1 MTDITSTE
9 TAVSITV
16 DGKKVIA
23 KPGEL
28 LIDACER
35 NGTYIP
41 RFCHHSRMQPVGMCR
56 MCLVEIDTGRGPA
69 LQPSCMIECSNE
81 MVVDTKSEK
90 TIKAQEGVLEFLLVN
105 HPLDCPICD
114 KGGECPLQ
122 DQTMTF
128 GAGESRFIEEKRT
141 YRKPIPVNENVFLDR
156 ERCVLCD
163 RCTRFADQVAGD
175 SLIHFIDRGNKT
187 QVNTYPDQ
195 PFSSYFSGNTVQ
207 ICPVGALTAAPFRF
221 KARPWDLT
229 EVESTSTFDSVGSR
243 VSVQESR
250 DRVLRFM
257 GIDSDSVNWG
267 WLTDKE
273 RFIFEAYS
281 NENRLVEPLITN
293 KLVEGNKGQFLATS
307 WSEAYERIKNAV
319 AETTPERIAVIGG
332 SRLTNEAQYVWS
344 KITKGIIG
352 TDNIDAQLGD
362 GFSPEVLLSL
372 NPTTIDETCKQG
384 GVIIL
389 LGGDPKEE
397 LGALYLRLRH
407 AIVQDQCKLIELTPT
422 KTGLSK
428 LATHSIRVPP
438 GKTSEAVKALSGEPS
453 EFEDDILKELL
464 EVGKIIK
471 KSDSVSV
478 LLGRTS
484 LAETSSIVEEGAIIL
499 QEYLPK
505 AAFLPLLRRGN
516 INGAIDMGL
525 SPGLLPGR
533 CNLEEGSEELQNN
546 WPKRPTHKGFNTKE
560 TLEAAVNGQIDVL
573 VLLASDPLRDFPDSQ
588 LVKEAFERIETVIA
602 VDIFTTDSVL
612 QADIVLP
619 AATTTEIDGSF
630 TNLEGRISPI
640 RKSVTPPGTAR
651 PDWMIAL
658 DLVQYLA
665 PSAGPTTFKE
675 LCEEISKVSEVHK
688 DLDLS
693 KVEQIDQEGVL
704 LNRALRKAQTTPVK
718 IPKQKANSFRLI
730 VTRSMYDRGVL
741 AAHSAALKG
750 LAPGS
755 RIKANP
761 EDMEKL
767 GITSESTVRLIGS
780 KGEIRTRLTPDP
792 GTARGTIHALWNQEG
807 PDIRKLIDSSLPLND
822 LKIEKT

>member
-352 TDNIDAQLGD
+352 TDNIDDQLGD

-602 VDIFTTDSVL
+602 VDIFATDSVL

-675 LCEEISKVSEVHK
+675 LCEEISKVSEIHK

-755 RIKANP
+755 QIKANP

>member
-1 MTDITSTE
+1 MTDITSAE

-602 VDIFTTDSVL
+602 VDIFATDSVL

>member
-1 MTDITSTE
+1 MTDITSAE

-602 VDIFTTDSVL
+602 VDIFATDSVL

-675 LCEEISKVSEVHK
+675 LCEEISKVSEIHK

-755 RIKANP
+755 QIKANP

-780 KGEIRTRLTPDP
+780 KGEIRTRLTPDR

>member
-1 MTDITSTE
+1 MTDITSAE

-81 MVVDTKSEK
+81 MVVDTQSEK
-90 TIKAQEGVLEFLLVN
+90 AVKAQEGVLEFLLIN

-229 EVESTSTFDSVGSR
+229 EVESTSTFDSVGNR
-243 VSVQESR
+243 ISVQESR

-257 GIDSDSVNWG
+257 GVDSDCVNWG

-281 NENRLVEPLITN
+281 NENRLAEPLITN
-293 KLVEGNKGQFLATS
+293 ELAEGKKSQFVATS
-307 WSEAYERIKNAV
+307 WSEAYEKFTNVI

-332 SRLTNEAQYVWS
+332 ARLTNEAQYVWS

-352 TDNIDAQLGD
+352 TDNVDAQLGD

-372 NPTTIDETCKQG
+372 NPATIDETCEPG

-389 LGGDPKEE
+389 LGADPKEE
-397 LGALYLRLRH
+397 LGTLYLRLRH

-438 GKTSEAVKALSGEPS
+438 GKTFEAVKALSGESS

-478 LLGRTS
+478 LFGRTS
-484 LAETSSIVEEGAIIL
+484 LAETSSIVEEGAIAL

-505 AAFLPLLRRGN
+505 ASFLPLLRRGN
-516 INGAIDMGL
+516 INGAMDMGL

-533 CNLEEGSEELQNN
+533 CNLEDGSEELQDY

-573 VLLASDPLRDFPDSQ
+573 VLLASDPLMDFPDSQ
-588 LVKEAFERIETVIA
+588 LVQEALERIETVVA
-602 VDIFTTDSVL
+602 VDIFETDSVL

-658 DLVQYLA
+658 DLIQYLA
-665 PSAGPTTFKE
+665 PNSGPTTFKE
-675 LCEEISKVSEVHK
+675 LCEEISIVSGIHK
-688 DLDLS
+688 DLDFS
-693 KVEQIDQEGVL
+693 KVEQIDQEGVIL
-704 LNRALRKAQTTPVK
+704 SRGFNKTQLSSVK
-718 IPKQKANSFRLI
+718 IPKQKTNSFRLV
-730 VTRSMYDRGVL
+730 VTRSMYDKGVL
-741 AAHSAALKG
+741 SAHSAALKG

-755 RIKANP
+755 QIKANP

-792 GTARGTIHALWNQEG
+792 ETTRGTIHALWNQEG
-807 PDIRKLIDSSLPLND
+807 PDIRKLIDSSLPVND

>member
-1 MTDITSTE
+1 MTDITSAE

-16 DGKKVIA
+16 DGKQVMVKS
-23 KPGEL
+23 GEL

-69 LQPSCMIECSNE
+69 LQPSCMIECANE
-81 MVVDTKSEK
+81 MVVDTQSEK
-90 TIKAQEGVLEFLLVN
+90 TRKAQEGVLEFLLVN

-122 DQTMTF
+122 DQTMAY

-175 SLIHFIDRGNKT
+175 ALIHFIDRGNKT

-229 EVESTSTFDSVGSR
+229 EVESTSTFDSVGNR

-250 DRVLRFM
+250 DRVLRFT
-257 GIDSDSVNWG
+257 GVDSDSVNWG

-273 RFIFEAYS
+273 RFIFESYS
-281 NENRLVEPLITN
+281 SENRLVEPLMIDGFAEDEKN
-293 KLVEGNKGQFLATS
+293 QLVATS
-307 WSEAYERIKNAV
+307 WSEAYEKCLTAFT
-319 AETTPERIAVIGG
+319 ETTPERIAVIGG

-344 KITKGIIG
+344 KITKGILG
-352 TDNIDAQLGD
+352 TDNVDAQLGD

-372 NPTTIDETCKQG
+372 NPSTIDETCKPG

-389 LGGDPKEE
+389 LGADPKEE
-397 LGALYLRLRH
+397 LGTLYLRLRH
-407 AIVQDQCKLIELTPT
+407 AVVQDQCKLIELTPV
-422 KTGLSK
+422 KTGLSQ
-428 LATHSIRVPP
+428 LATHSIRIPP
-438 GKTSEAVKALSGEPS
+438 GKIFEAVKALSGESS
-453 EFEDDILKELL
+453 ELEEQILKELSDA
-464 EVGKIIK
+464 GKIIK
-471 KSDSVSV
+471 NSNSVSV

-484 LAETSSIVEEGAIIL
+484 LAETSLIVENAAITL
-499 QEYLPK
+499 KEYLPE
-505 AAFLPLLRRGN
+505 ASFLPLLRRGN
-516 INGAIDMGL
+516 INGAINMGL

-546 WPKRPTHKGFNTKE
+546 WPTLPSSKGFNTRE
-560 TLEAAVNGQIDVL
+560 ILEAAVNGQIDVL
-573 VLLASDPLRDFPDSQ
+573 VLLASDPLKDFPDSQ
-588 LVKEAFERIETVIA
+588 LAQEALGRIETVVA
-602 VDIFTTDSVL
+602 VDIFVTDSVL

-619 AATTTEIDGSF
+619 AATTTEIDGTF

-640 RKSVTPPGTAR
+640 RRSVTPPGTAR

-665 PSAGPTTFKE
+665 PKSGPSTFKE
-675 LCEEISKVSEVHK
+675 LCEEISIVSGMHG
-688 DLDLS
+688 DLDFT
-693 KVEQIDQEGVL
+693 KVGEIDKEGVV
-704 LNRALRKAQTTPVK
+704 LRSGLQSVQTSSVK
-718 IPKQKANSFRLI
+718 IPKNKANSFRLI
-730 VTRSMYDRGVL
+730 VTRSMYDKGVL
-741 AAHSAALKG
+741 AAHSSALQG
-750 LAPGS
+750 LAPGGQ
-755 RIKANP
+755 IKVNP

-767 GITSESTVRLIGS
+767 GITSDSIVRLIGS

-792 GTARGTIHALWNQEG
+792 EIICGTIHALWNQEG
-807 PDIRKLIDSSLPLND
+807 PDISKLIDSSLPVND
-822 LKIEKT
+822 LKIETT

>member
-484 LAETSSIVEEGAIIL
+484 LAETSSIVEEGAITL

-602 VDIFTTDSVL
+602 VDIFATDSVL

-675 LCEEISKVSEVHK
+675 LCEEISKVSEIHK

-755 RIKANP
+755 QIKANP

>member
-1 MTDITSTE
+1 MTDITSAE

-319 AETTPERIAVIGG
+319 AETTPERIAVVGG
-332 SRLTNEAQYVWS
+332 SRLTNEAQYAWS

-352 TDNIDAQLGD
+352 TDNIDAQLSD

-372 NPTTIDETCKQG
+372 NPATIDETCKKG

-602 VDIFTTDSVL
+602 VDIFATDSVL

-675 LCEEISKVSEVHK
+675 LCEEISKVSEIHK

-755 RIKANP
+755 QIKANP

>member
-163 RCTRFADQVAGD
+163 RSTRLADQVAGD

-250 DRVLRFM
+250 DRVIRFM

-362 GFSPEVLLSL
+362 GFSPDVLLSL
-372 NPTTIDETCKQG
+372 NPTTIDETCKQRV
-384 GVIIL
+384 VIIL

-588 LVKEAFERIETVIA
+588 LVKEALERIETVIA
-602 VDIFTTDSVL
+602 VDIFATDSVL

-755 RIKANP
+755 QIKANP

>member
-1 MTDITSTE
+1 MTDTTSAE

-81 MVVDTKSEK
+81 MVVDTQSEK
-90 TIKAQEGVLEFLLVN
+90 AVKAQEGVLEFLLIN

-128 GAGESRFIEEKRT
+128 GAGESRYIEEKRT
-141 YRKPIPVNENVFLDR
+141 FRKPIPVNENVFLDR

-229 EVESTSTFDSVGSR
+229 EVESTSTFDSVGNR
-243 VSVQESR
+243 ISVQESR

-257 GIDSDSVNWG
+257 GVDSDCVNWG

-281 NENRLVEPLITN
+281 NENRLAEPLITN
-293 KLVEGNKGQFLATS
+293 ELAEGKKSQFVATS
-307 WSEAYERIKNAV
+307 WSEAYEKFTNVI

-352 TDNIDAQLGD
+352 TDNVDAQLDD
-362 GFSPEVLLSL
+362 GFSPEVLFSL
-372 NPTTIDETCKQG
+372 NPATIDETCEPG

-389 LGGDPKEE
+389 LGADPKEE
-397 LGALYLRLRH
+397 LGTLYLRLRH

-438 GKTSEAVKALSGEPS
+438 GKSFEAVKALSGESS

-464 EVGKIIK
+464 EVGKIVK

-478 LLGRTS
+478 LFGRTS
-484 LAETSSIVEEGAIIL
+484 LAETSSIVEEGAIAL

-505 AAFLPLLRRGN
+505 ASFLPLLRRGN
-516 INGAIDMGL
+516 VNGAIDMGL

-533 CNLEEGSEELQNN
+533 CNLEGGSEELQDY

-573 VLLASDPLRDFPDSQ
+573 VLLASDPLMDFPDSQ
-588 LVKEAFERIETVIA
+588 LVQEALERIETVVA
-602 VDIFTTDSVL
+602 VDIFATDSVL

-619 AATTTEIDGSF
+619 AAATTEIDGSF

-658 DLVQYLA
+658 DLIRYLA
-665 PSAGPTTFKE
+665 PNSGPTTFKE
-675 LCEEISKVSEVHK
+675 LCEEISIVSGIHK
-688 DLDLS
+688 DLDFL
-693 KVEQIDQEGVL
+693 KVEQIDQEGFIL
-704 LNRALRKAQTTPVK
+704 SRGFHKTQTPSVK
-718 IPKQKANSFRLI
+718 IPKQKTNSFRLV
-730 VTRSMYDRGVL
+730 VTRSMYDKGVL
-741 AAHSAALKG
+741 SAHSAALKG

-755 RIKANP
+755 QVKANP

-780 KGEIRTRLTPDP
+780 KGEIRTRLTLDSE
-792 GTARGTIHALWNQEG
+792 TTRGTIHALWNQDG
-807 PDIRKLIDSSLPLND
+807 PDIRKLIDSSLPVND

>member
-1 MTDITSTE
+1 MTDITSAE

-352 TDNIDAQLGD
+352 TDNIDAQLSD

-372 NPTTIDETCKQG
+372 NPATIDETCKKG

-484 LAETSSIVEEGAIIL
+484 LAETSSIVEEGAITL

-533 CNLEEGSEELQNN
+533 CKLEEGSEELQNN

-602 VDIFTTDSVL
+602 VDIFATDSVL

-675 LCEEISKVSEVHK
+675 LCEEISKVSEIHK

-755 RIKANP
+755 QIKANP

-767 GITSESTVRLIGS
+767 GITSESTARLIGS

-792 GTARGTIHALWNQEG
+792 GIARGTIHALWNQEG

>member
-1 MTDITSTE
+1 MTDITSSE
-9 TAVSITV
+9 TAVLITV
-16 DGKKVIA
+16 DGKQVLA
-23 KPGEL
+23 KSGEL

-69 LQPSCMIECSNE
+69 LQPSCMIECTNE
-81 MVVDTKSEK
+81 MVVDTQSEK
-90 TIKAQEGVLEFLLVN
+90 TLKAQEGVLEFLLIN

-141 YRKPIPVNENVFLDR
+141 YRKPIAVNENVFLDR

-229 EVESTSTFDSVGSR
+229 EVESTSTFDSVGNR
-243 VSVQESR
+243 ISVQESR
-250 DRVLRFM
+250 DRVLRFT
-257 GIDSDSVNWG
+257 GVDSDSVNWG

-273 RFIFEAYS
+273 RFIFESYS
-281 NENRLVEPLITN
+281 NETRLVEPLIIN
-293 KLVEGNKGQFLATS
+293 EFAEAEKNQFVPTS
-307 WSEAYERIKNAV
+307 WAEAYEKCFTALT
-319 AETTPERIAVIGG
+319 ETTPERIAVIGG
-332 SRLTNEAQYVWS
+332 ARLTNEAQYVWS

-352 TDNIDAQLGD
+352 TDNVDAQLDD

-372 NPTTIDETCKQG
+372 NPSTIDKTCKPG

-389 LGGDPKEE
+389 LGADPKEE
-397 LGALYLRLRH
+397 LGTLYLRLRH
-407 AIVQDQCKLIELTPT
+407 AIVQDHCKLIELTPT

-428 LATHSIRVPP
+428 LATHSIRIPP
-438 GKTSEAVKALSGEPS
+438 GKTFEAVKALSGES
-453 EFEDDILKELL
+453 SALEEEILKELFDA
-464 EVGKIIK
+464 GKIIK
-471 KSDSVSV
+471 NSNSVSV

-484 LAETSSIVEEGAIIL
+484 LAETSSIIEDGAITL
-499 QEYLPK
+499 QEYLPE
-505 AAFLPLLRRGN
+505 ASFLPLLRRGN

-533 CNLEEGSEELQNN
+533 CNLEEGSAELQNN
-546 WPKRPTHKGFNTKE
+546 WLTRPNRRGFNTKE
-560 TLEAAVNGQIDVL
+560 ILEAAINGQIDVL
-573 VLLASDPLRDFPDSQ
+573 VLLASDPVMDFPDSQ
-588 LVKEAFERIETVIA
+588 LVQEALERIETVIA
-602 VDIFTTDSVL
+602 VDIFLTDSL
-612 QADIVLP
+612 LKADVVLP

-640 RKSVTPPGTAR
+640 RRSVTPPGTAR
-651 PDWMIAL
+651 PDWMIGL

-665 PSAGPTTFKE
+665 PKTGPSTFKE
-675 LCEEISKVSEVHK
+675 LCEEISLVSEIHK
-688 DLDLS
+688 DFDFS
-693 KVEQIDQEGVL
+693 KVGQIDKEGVV
-704 LNRALRKAQTTPVK
+704 LNRGLQKAQITSVK
-718 IPKQKANSFRLI
+718 IPKQKANCFRLV
-730 VTRSMYDRGVL
+730 VTRSMYDKGVL
-741 AAHSAALKG
+741 AAHSSALQG
-750 LAPGS
+750 LAPGGQ
-755 RIKANP
+755 IKASP

-792 GTARGTIHALWNQEG
+792 ETTRGTIHVLWNQEG
-807 PDIRKLIDSSLPLND
+807 PDIRKLIDSSLPVND

>member
-675 LCEEISKVSEVHK
+675 LCEEISKVSEIHK

-755 RIKANP
+755 QIKANP

-780 KGEIRTRLTPDP
+780 KGEIRTRLTPDS

>member
-602 VDIFTTDSVL
+602 VDIFATDSVL

>member
-1 MTDITSTE
+1 MTDITSAE

-573 VLLASDPLRDFPDSQ
+573 VLLASDPLRDFLDSQ

-602 VDIFTTDSVL
+602 VDIFATDSVL

-675 LCEEISKVSEVHK
+675 LCC
-688 DLDLS
+688 
-693 KVEQIDQEGVL
+693 L
-704 LNRALRKAQTTPVK
+704 L
-718 IPKQKANSFRLI
+718 
-730 VTRSMYDRGVL
+730 Y
-741 AAHSAALKG
+741 
-750 LAPGS
+750 
-755 RIKANP
+755 
-761 EDMEKL
+761 
-767 GITSESTVRLIGS
+767 TSPSPR
-780 KGEIRTRLTPDP
+780 D
-792 GTARGTIHALWNQEG
+792 
-807 PDIRKLIDSSLPLND
+807 
-822 LKIEKT
+822 

>member
-1 MTDITSTE
+1 MTDTTSAE

-81 MVVDTKSEK
+81 MVVDTQSEK
-90 TIKAQEGVLEFLLVN
+90 AVKAQEGVLEFLLVN

-128 GAGESRFIEEKRT
+128 GAGESRYIEEKRT
-141 YRKPIPVNENVFLDR
+141 FRKPIPVNENVFLDR

-229 EVESTSTFDSVGSR
+229 EVESTSTFDSVGNR
-243 VSVQESR
+243 ISVQESR

-257 GIDSDSVNWG
+257 GVDSDCVNWG

-281 NENRLVEPLITN
+281 NENRLAEPLITN
-293 KLVEGNKGQFLATS
+293 ELAEGKKSQFVATS
-307 WSEAYERIKNAV
+307 WSEAYEKFTNVI

-352 TDNIDAQLGD
+352 TDNVDAQLDD

-372 NPTTIDETCKQG
+372 NPATIDETCEPG

-389 LGGDPKEE
+389 LGADPKEE
-397 LGALYLRLRH
+397 LGTLYLRLRH

-438 GKTSEAVKALSGEPS
+438 GKTFEAVKALSGESS

-464 EVGKIIK
+464 EVRKILK

-478 LLGRTS
+478 LIGRTS
-484 LAETSSIVEEGAIIL
+484 LAETSSIVEEGAIAL

-505 AAFLPLLRRGN
+505 ASFLPLLRRGN
-516 INGAIDMGL
+516 VNGAIDMGL

-533 CNLEEGSEELQNN
+533 CNLEGGSEELQDY

-573 VLLASDPLRDFPDSQ
+573 VLLASDPLMDFPDSQ
-588 LVKEAFERIETVIA
+588 LVQEALERIETVVA
-602 VDIFTTDSVL
+602 VDIFATDSVL

-619 AATTTEIDGSF
+619 AAATTEIDGSF

-658 DLVQYLA
+658 DLIRYLA
-665 PSAGPTTFKE
+665 PNSGPTTFKE
-675 LCEEISKVSEVHK
+675 LCEEISIVSGIHK
-688 DLDLS
+688 DLDFL
-693 KVEQIDQEGVL
+693 KVEQIDQEGFIL
-704 LNRALRKAQTTPVK
+704 SRGFHKTQTPSVK
-718 IPKQKANSFRLI
+718 IPKQKTNSFRLV
-730 VTRSMYDRGVL
+730 VTRSMYDKGVL
-741 AAHSAALKG
+741 SAHSAALKG

-755 RIKANP
+755 QVKANP

-780 KGEIRTRLTPDP
+780 KGEIRTRLTPDSE
-792 GTARGTIHALWNQEG
+792 TTRGTIHALWNQDG
-807 PDIRKLIDSSLPLND
+807 PDIRKLIDSSLPVND

>member
-573 VLLASDPLRDFPDSQ
+573 VLWASDPLRDFPDSQ

-675 LCEEISKVSEVHK
+675 LCEEISKVSEIHK

-755 RIKANP
+755 QIKANP

>member
-1 MTDITSTE
+1 MTDTTSAE

-81 MVVDTKSEK
+81 MVVDTQSEK
-90 TIKAQEGVLEFLLVN
+90 AVKAQEGVLEFLLIN

-128 GAGESRFIEEKRT
+128 GAGESRYIEEKRT
-141 YRKPIPVNENVFLDR
+141 FRKPIPVNENVFLDR

-229 EVESTSTFDSVGSR
+229 EVESTSTFDSVGNR
-243 VSVQESR
+243 ISVQESR

-257 GIDSDSVNWG
+257 GVDSDCVNWG

-281 NENRLVEPLITN
+281 NENRLAEPLITN
-293 KLVEGNKGQFLATS
+293 ELTEGKKSQFVATS
-307 WSEAYERIKNAV
+307 WSEAYEKFTNVI

-352 TDNIDAQLGD
+352 TDNVDAQLDD
-362 GFSPEVLLSL
+362 GFSPEVLFSL
-372 NPTTIDETCKQG
+372 NPATIDETCEPG

-389 LGGDPKEE
+389 LGADPKEE
-397 LGALYLRLRH
+397 LGTLYLRLRH

-438 GKTSEAVKALSGEPS
+438 GKTFEAVKALSGESS

-464 EVGKIIK
+464 EVRKILK

-478 LLGRTS
+478 LMGRTS
-484 LAETSSIVEEGAIIL
+484 LAETSSIVEEGAIAL

-505 AAFLPLLRRGN
+505 ASFLPLLRRGN
-516 INGAIDMGL
+516 VNGAIDMGL

-533 CNLEEGSEELQNN
+533 CNLEGGSEELQDY

-573 VLLASDPLRDFPDSQ
+573 VLLASDPLMDFPDSQ
-588 LVKEAFERIETVIA
+588 LVQEALERIETVVA
-602 VDIFTTDSVL
+602 VDIFATDSVL

-619 AATTTEIDGSF
+619 AAATTEIDGSF

-658 DLVQYLA
+658 DLIRYLA
-665 PSAGPTTFKE
+665 PNSGPTTFKE
-675 LCEEISKVSEVHK
+675 LCEEISIVSGIHK
-688 DLDLS
+688 DLDFL
-693 KVEQIDQEGVL
+693 KVEQIDQEGFIL
-704 LNRALRKAQTTPVK
+704 SRGFHKTQTPSVK
-718 IPKQKANSFRLI
+718 IPKQKTNSFRLV
-730 VTRSMYDRGVL
+730 VTRSMYDKGVL
-741 AAHSAALKG
+741 SAHSAALKG

-755 RIKANP
+755 QVKANP

-792 GTARGTIHALWNQEG
+792 ETTRGTIHALWNQDG
-807 PDIRKLIDSSLPLND
+807 PDIRKLIDSSLPVND

>member
-1 MTDITSTE
+1 MTDITSAE

-81 MVVDTKSEK
+81 MVVDTQSEK
-90 TIKAQEGVLEFLLVN
+90 AVKAQEGVLEFLLVN

-141 YRKPIPVNENVFLDR
+141 FRKPIPVNENVFLDR

-229 EVESTSTFDSVGSR
+229 EVESTSTFDSVGNR
-243 VSVQESR
+243 ISVQESR

-257 GIDSDSVNWG
+257 GVDSDCVNWG

-281 NENRLVEPLITN
+281 NENRLAEPLITN
-293 KLVEGNKGQFLATS
+293 ELAEGKKSQFVATS
-307 WSEAYERIKNAV
+307 WSEAYEKFTNVI

-332 SRLTNEAQYVWS
+332 ARLTNEAQYVWS

-352 TDNIDAQLGD
+352 TDNVDAQLGD

-372 NPTTIDETCKQG
+372 NPATIDETCEPG

-389 LGGDPKEE
+389 LGADPKEE
-397 LGALYLRLRH
+397 LGTLYLRLRH

-438 GKTSEAVKALSGEPS
+438 GKTFEAVKALSGESS

-464 EVGKIIK
+464 KVGKIIK

-478 LLGRTS
+478 LFGRTS
-484 LAETSSIVEEGAIIL
+484 LAETSSIVEEGAIAL

-505 AAFLPLLRRGN
+505 ASFLPLLRRGN
-516 INGAIDMGL
+516 INGAMDMGL

-533 CNLEEGSEELQNN
+533 CNLEDGSEELQDY
-546 WPKRPTHKGFNTKE
+546 WPKRTTYKGFNTKE

-573 VLLASDPLRDFPDSQ
+573 VLLASDPLMDFPDSQ
-588 LVKEAFERIETVIA
+588 LVQEALERIETVVA
-602 VDIFTTDSVL
+602 VDIFASDSVL

-658 DLVQYLA
+658 DLIQYLA
-665 PSAGPTTFKE
+665 PNSGPTTFKE
-675 LCEEISKVSEVHK
+675 LCEEISIVSGIHK
-688 DLDLS
+688 DLDFS
-693 KVEQIDQEGVL
+693 KVEQIDQEGVIL
-704 LNRALRKAQTTPVK
+704 SRGFNKTQPSSVK
-718 IPKQKANSFRLI
+718 IPKQKTNSFRLV
-730 VTRSMYDRGVL
+730 VTRSMYDKGVL
-741 AAHSAALKG
+741 SAHSAALKG

-755 RIKANP
+755 QIKANP

-792 GTARGTIHALWNQEG
+792 ETTRGIIHALWNQEG
-807 PDIRKLIDSSLPLND
+807 PDIRKLIDSSLPVND

>member
-1 MTDITSTE
+1 MTDTTSAE

-207 ICPVGALTAAPFRF
+207 ICPVGALTATPFRF

-293 KLVEGNKGQFLATS
+293 KFVEGNKGQFLATS

-372 NPTTIDETCKQG
+372 NPATIDETCKQG

-484 LAETSSIVEEGAIIL
+484 LAETSSIVEEGAITL

-602 VDIFTTDSVL
+602 VDIFATDSVL

-675 LCEEISKVSEVHK
+675 LCEEISKVSEIHK

-718 IPKQKANSFRLI
+718 IPKQKANFFRLI

-755 RIKANP
+755 QIKANP

-767 GITSESTVRLIGS
+767 GITSESAVRLIGS

>member
-319 AETTPERIAVIGG
+319 AETTPERIAVVGG

-602 VDIFTTDSVL
+602 VDIFATDSVL

-675 LCEEISKVSEVHK
+675 LCEEISKVSEIHK

-755 RIKANP
+755 QIKANP

-780 KGEIRTRLTPDP
+780 KGEIRTRLTPDR

>member
-1 MTDITSTE
+1 MTDITSAE

-602 VDIFTTDSVL
+602 VDIFATDSVL

-619 AATTTEIDGSF
+619 AATTTEIDGSY
-630 TNLEGRISPI
+630 TILKAEL
-640 RKSVTPPGTAR
+640 AR
-651 PDWMIAL
+651 
-658 DLVQYLA
+658 Y
-665 PSAGPTTFKE
+665 E
-675 LCEEISKVSEVHK
+675 R
-688 DLDLS
+688 
-693 KVEQIDQEGVL
+693 VL
-704 LNRALRKAQTTPVK
+704 LPQEQLDQT
-718 IPKQKANSFRLI
+718 
-730 VTRSMYDRGVL
+730 G
-741 AAHSAALKG
+741 
-750 LAPGS
+750 
-755 RIKANP
+755 
-761 EDMEKL
+761 
-767 GITSESTVRLIGS
+767 
-780 KGEIRTRLTPDP
+780 
-792 GTARGTIHALWNQEG
+792 
-807 PDIRKLIDSSLPLND
+807 
-822 LKIEKT
+822 

>member
-1 MTDITSTE
+1 MTDIASSE

-16 DGKKVIA
+16 DGKQVMA

-41 RFCHHSRMQPVGMCR
+41 RFCHHSRMKPVGMCR
-56 MCLVEIDTGRGPA
+56 MCLVEIDTGRGPT

-81 MVVDTKSEK
+81 MVVDTQSEK
-90 TIKAQEGVLEFLLVN
+90 TQKAQEGVLEFLLIN

-122 DQTMTF
+122 DQTMAF

-141 YRKPIPVNENVFLDR
+141 YRKPIPVNENVYLDR

-229 EVESTSTFDSVGSR
+229 EVESTSTFDSVGNR

-250 DRVLRFM
+250 DEVLRFT
-257 GIDSDSVNWG
+257 GVDSDSVNWG

-273 RFIFEAYS
+273 RFIFESYS

-293 KLVEGNKGQFLATS
+293 EFAVDENNQFVVTS
-307 WSEAYERIKNAV
+307 WSEAYEKCLA
-319 AETTPERIAVIGG
+319 ALTETTPERIAVIGG

-344 KITKGIIG
+344 KISKGIIG
-352 TDNIDAQLGD
+352 TDNVDSQLDD

-372 NPTTIDETCKQG
+372 NPSTIDETCKPG

-389 LGGDPKEE
+389 LGADPKEE
-397 LGALYLRLRH
+397 LGTLYLRVRH
-407 AIVQDQCKLIELTPT
+407 AIVHDQCKLIELTPT

-428 LATHSIRVPP
+428 LATYSIRIPP
-438 GKTSEAVKALSGEPS
+438 GKTFEAVKALSGQSCELD
-453 EFEDDILKELL
+453 EEIHKEIKGA
-464 EVGKIIK
+464 GKIIND
-471 KSDSVSV
+471 SDSVSV

-484 LAETSSIVEEGAIIL
+484 LAETSSILEDGAITL
-499 QEYLPK
+499 QEYLPE
-505 AAFLPLLRRGN
+505 ASFLPLLRRGN

-533 CNLEEGSEELQNN
+533 CNLEEGSEELKNC
-546 WPKRPTHKGFNTKE
+546 WPAFPSSKGLKTRE
-560 TLEAAVNGQIDVL
+560 ILEAATNGQIDVL
-573 VLLASDPLRDFPDSQ
+573 ILLASDPLMDFPDSQ
-588 LVKEAFERIETVIA
+588 LVQQALERIGTVIA
-602 VDIFTTDSVL
+602 VDIFVTDSVRH
-612 QADIVLP
+612 ADIVLP
-619 AATTTEIDGSF
+619 AATTTEVDGTF
-630 TNLEGRISPI
+630 TNLEGRVSPI
-640 RKSVTPPGTAR
+640 RRSVTPPGTAR

-658 DLVQYLA
+658 DLVQYFNPEL
-665 PSAGPTTFKE
+665 GPFTFKE
-675 LCEEISKVSEVHK
+675 LCEEISLVSEIHK
-688 DLDLS
+688 DLDLT
-693 KVEQIDQEGVL
+693 KPEQMDKEGIVL
-704 LNRALRKAQTTPVK
+704 KRSLQTAQMTSVK

-730 VTRSMYDRGVL
+730 TTRSMYDKGVL
-741 AAHSAALKG
+741 AAHSSALKG

-755 RIKANP
+755 QIKANP
-761 EDMEKL
+761 EDMKKI
-767 GITSESTVRLIGS
+767 GVNSESPVRLIGS
-780 KGEIRTRLTPDP
+780 KGEIRARLTPDP
-792 GTARGTIHALWNQEG
+792 DTISGTIHVLWNQEG
-807 PDIRKLIDSSLPLND
+807 PDIRKLIDSSLPVND
-822 LKIEKT
+822 LKIEKK

>member
-573 VLLASDPLRDFPDSQ
+573 VLLASDQLRDFPASQ

-619 AATTTEIDGSF
+619 AATTRELDGSV
-630 TNLEGRISPI
+630 TYLEGRISPI

>member
-372 NPTTIDETCKQG
+372 NPTTIDATCKQG
-384 GVIIL
+384 GVMIL
-389 LGGDPKEE
+389 VGGDPKEE

-533 CNLEEGSEELQNN
+533 CNLEEGSEELQSN
-546 WPKRPTHKGFNTKE
+546 WPKRPTHKGFITKE
-560 TLEAAVNGQIDVL
+560 SLEAAVNGQIDVL

-675 LCEEISKVSEVHK
+675 LCEEISKVSEIHK

-755 RIKANP
+755 QIKANP

>member
-1 MTDITSTE
+1 MTDITSAE

-484 LAETSSIVEEGAIIL
+484 LAETSSIVEEGAITL

-675 LCEEISKVSEVHK
+675 LCEEISKVSEIHK

-755 RIKANP
+755 QIKANP

>member
-1 MTDITSTE
+1 MTDITSAE

-16 DGKKVIA
+16 DGQKVTA

-81 MVVDTKSEK
+81 MVVDTQSEK
-90 TIKAQEGVLEFLLVN
+90 AVKAQEGVLEFLLVN

-141 YRKPIPVNENVFLDR
+141 FRKPIPVNENVFLDR

-229 EVESTSTFDSVGSR
+229 EVESTSTFDSVGNR
-243 VSVQESR
+243 ISVQESR

-257 GIDSDSVNWG
+257 GVDSDCVNWG

-281 NENRLVEPLITN
+281 NENRLAEPLITN
-293 KLVEGNKGQFLATS
+293 ELAEGKKSQFVATS
-307 WSEAYERIKNAV
+307 WSEAYEKFTNVI

-332 SRLTNEAQYVWS
+332 ARLTNEAQYVWS

-352 TDNIDAQLGD
+352 TDNVDAQLGD
-362 GFSPEVLLSL
+362 GLSPEVLLSL
-372 NPTTIDETCKQG
+372 NPATIDETCEPG

-389 LGGDPKEE
+389 LGADPKEE
-397 LGALYLRLRH
+397 LGTLYLRLRH

-438 GKTSEAVKALSGEPS
+438 GKTFEAVKALSGESS

-464 EVGKIIK
+464 KVGKIIK

-478 LLGRTS
+478 LFGRTS
-484 LAETSSIVEEGAIIL
+484 LAETSSIVEEGAIAL

-505 AAFLPLLRRGN
+505 ASFLPLLRRGN
-516 INGAIDMGL
+516 INGAMDMGL

-533 CNLEEGSEELQNN
+533 CNLEDGSEELQDY
-546 WPKRPTHKGFNTKE
+546 WPKRPTYKGFNTKE

-573 VLLASDPLRDFPDSQ
+573 VLLASDPLMDFPDSQ
-588 LVKEAFERIETVIA
+588 LVQEALERIETVVA
-602 VDIFTTDSVL
+602 VDIFASDSVL

-658 DLVQYLA
+658 DLIQYLA
-665 PSAGPTTFKE
+665 PNSGPTTFKE
-675 LCEEISKVSEVHK
+675 LCEEISIVSGIHK
-688 DLDLS
+688 DLDFS
-693 KVEQIDQEGVL
+693 KVEQIDQEGVIL
-704 LNRALRKAQTTPVK
+704 SRGFNKTQPSSVK
-718 IPKQKANSFRLI
+718 IPKQKNNSFRLV
-730 VTRSMYDRGVL
+730 VTRSMYDKGVL
-741 AAHSAALKG
+741 SAHSAALKG

-755 RIKANP
+755 QIKANP

-792 GTARGTIHALWNQEG
+792 ETTRGTIHALWNQEG
-807 PDIRKLIDSSLPLND
+807 PDIRKLIDSSLPVND

>member
-319 AETTPERIAVIGG
+319 AETTPERIAVVGG
-332 SRLTNEAQYVWS
+332 SRLTNEAQYAWS

-352 TDNIDAQLGD
+352 TDNIDAQLSD

-372 NPTTIDETCKQG
+372 NPATIDETCKKG

-602 VDIFTTDSVL
+602 VDIFATDSVL

-675 LCEEISKVSEVHK
+675 LCEEISKVSEIHK

-755 RIKANP
+755 QIKANP

>member
-602 VDIFTTDSVL
+602 VDIFATDSVL

-675 LCEEISKVSEVHK
+675 LCEEISKVSEIHK

-755 RIKANP
+755 QIKANP

>member
-1 MTDITSTE
+1 MTDITSAE

-319 AETTPERIAVIGG
+319 AETTPERIAVVGG
-332 SRLTNEAQYVWS
+332 SRLTNEAQYAWS

-602 VDIFTTDSVL
+602 VDIFATDSVL

-675 LCEEISKVSEVHK
+675 LCEEISKVSEIHK

-755 RIKANP
+755 QIKANP

>member
-1 MTDITSTE
+1 MTDITSAE

-332 SRLTNEAQYVWS
+332 SRLTNEAQYAWS

-675 LCEEISKVSEVHK
+675 LCEEISKVSEIHK

-755 RIKANP
+755 QIKANP

>member
-1 MTDITSTE
+1 MTDITSAE

-602 VDIFTTDSVL
+602 VDIFATDSVL

-761 EDMEKL
+761 EEMEKL

-780 KGEIRTRLTPDP
+780 KGEIRTRLTPDS
-792 GTARGTIHALWNQEG
+792 GTDRGTIHALWNQEG

>member
-1 MTDITSTE
+1 MTDITSAE

-81 MVVDTKSEK
+81 MVVDTQSEK
-90 TIKAQEGVLEFLLVN
+90 AVKAQEGVLEFLLIN

-187 QVNTYPDQ
+187 QINTYPDQ

-229 EVESTSTFDSVGSR
+229 EVESTSTFDSVGNR
-243 VSVQESR
+243 ISVQESR

-257 GIDSDSVNWG
+257 GVDSDCVNWG

-281 NENRLVEPLITN
+281 NENRLAEPLITN
-293 KLVEGNKGQFLATS
+293 ELAEGKKSQFLATS
-307 WSEAYERIKNAV
+307 WSEAYEKFTNVI

-332 SRLTNEAQYVWS
+332 ARLTNEAQYVWS

-352 TDNIDAQLGD
+352 TDNVDAQLGD

-372 NPTTIDETCKQG
+372 NPATIDETCEPG

-389 LGGDPKEE
+389 LGADPKEE
-397 LGALYLRLRH
+397 LGTLYLRLRH

-438 GKTSEAVKALSGEPS
+438 GKTFEAVKALSGESS

-478 LLGRTS
+478 LFGRTS
-484 LAETSSIVEEGAIIL
+484 LAETSSIVEEGAIAL

-505 AAFLPLLRRGN
+505 ASFLPLLRRGN
-516 INGAIDMGL
+516 INGAMDMGL

-533 CNLEEGSEELQNN
+533 CNLEDGSEELQDY

-573 VLLASDPLRDFPDSQ
+573 VLLASDPLMDFPDSQ
-588 LVKEAFERIETVIA
+588 LVQEALERIETVVA
-602 VDIFTTDSVL
+602 VDIFASDSVL

-658 DLVQYLA
+658 DLIQYLA
-665 PSAGPTTFKE
+665 PNSGPTTFKE
-675 LCEEISKVSEVHK
+675 LCEEISIVSGIHK
-688 DLDLS
+688 DLDFS
-693 KVEQIDQEGVL
+693 KVEQIDQEGVIL
-704 LNRALRKAQTTPVK
+704 SRGFNKTQLSSVK
-718 IPKQKANSFRLI
+718 IPKQKTNSFRLV
-730 VTRSMYDRGVL
+730 VTRSMYDKGVL
-741 AAHSAALKG
+741 SAHSAALKG

-755 RIKANP
+755 QIKANP

-792 GTARGTIHALWNQEG
+792 ETTRGTIHALWNQ
-807 PDIRKLIDSSLPLND
+807 
-822 LKIEKT
+822 

>member
-1 MTDITSTE
+1 MTDITSAE

-81 MVVDTKSEK
+81 MVVDTQSEK
-90 TIKAQEGVLEFLLVN
+90 AVKAQEGVLEFLLVN

-141 YRKPIPVNENVFLDR
+141 FRKPIPVNENVFLDR

-229 EVESTSTFDSVGSR
+229 EVESTSTFDSVGNR
-243 VSVQESR
+243 ISVQESR

-257 GIDSDSVNWG
+257 GVDSDCVNWG

-281 NENRLVEPLITN
+281 NENRLAEPLITN
-293 KLVEGNKGQFLATS
+293 ELAEGKKSQFVATS
-307 WSEAYERIKNAV
+307 WSEAYEKFTNVI

-332 SRLTNEAQYVWS
+332 ARLTNEAQYVWS

-352 TDNIDAQLGD
+352 TDNVDAQLGD

-372 NPTTIDETCKQG
+372 NPATIDETCEPG

-389 LGGDPKEE
+389 LGADPKEE
-397 LGALYLRLRH
+397 LGTLYLRLRH

-438 GKTSEAVKALSGEPS
+438 GKTFEAVKALSGGSS

-471 KSDSVSV
+471 KSA
-478 LLGRTS
+478 R
-484 LAETSSIVEEGAIIL
+484 
-499 QEYLPK
+499 
-505 AAFLPLLRRGN
+505 
-516 INGAIDMGL
+516 
-525 SPGLLPGR
+525 
-533 CNLEEGSEELQNN
+533 
-546 WPKRPTHKGFNTKE
+546 FN
-560 TLEAAVNGQIDVL
+560 Q
-573 VLLASDPLRDFPDSQ
+573 
-588 LVKEAFERIETVIA
+588 
-602 VDIFTTDSVL
+602 
-612 QADIVLP
+612 
-619 AATTTEIDGSF
+619 
-630 TNLEGRISPI
+630 
-640 RKSVTPPGTAR
+640 
-651 PDWMIAL
+651 
-658 DLVQYLA
+658 
-665 PSAGPTTFKE
+665 
-675 LCEEISKVSEVHK
+675 
-688 DLDLS
+688 
-693 KVEQIDQEGVL
+693 
-704 LNRALRKAQTTPVK
+704 
-718 IPKQKANSFRLI
+718 
-730 VTRSMYDRGVL
+730 
-741 AAHSAALKG
+741 
-750 LAPGS
+750 
-755 RIKANP
+755 
-761 EDMEKL
+761 
-767 GITSESTVRLIGS
+767 
-780 KGEIRTRLTPDP
+780 
-792 GTARGTIHALWNQEG
+792 
-807 PDIRKLIDSSLPLND
+807 
-822 LKIEKT
+822 IEKK

>member
-1 MTDITSTE
+1 
-9 TAVSITV
+9 
-16 DGKKVIA
+16 
-23 KPGEL
+23 
-28 LIDACER
+28 
-35 NGTYIP
+35 
-41 RFCHHSRMQPVGMCR
+41 
-56 MCLVEIDTGRGPA
+56 
-69 LQPSCMIECSNE
+69 MIECSNE

-675 LCEEISKVSEVHK
+675 LCEEISKVSEIHK

-755 RIKANP
+755 QIKANP

>member
-484 LAETSSIVEEGAIIL
+484 LAETSSIVEEGAITL

-675 LCEEISKVSEVHK
+675 LCEEISKVSEIHK

-755 RIKANP
+755 QIKANP